1 MKSSG
6 GVSLFLIFT
15 KVRVCWFRF
24 FIYYSGDWCLII
36 SGFGAYFMGHNS
48 INIVQVLNLYPDLGQ
63 VDLIVGLRRDQHAIK
78 FYREI
83 HLF

>member
-1 MKSSG
+1 
-6 GVSLFLIFT
+6 
-15 KVRVCWFRF
+15 
-24 FIYYSGDWCLII
+24 
-36 SGFGAYFMGHNS
+36 MGHNS

-63 VDLIVGLRRDQHAIK
+63 VDLIVGLRRDQHAMK